1 MSVKSLRL
9 VAIFASLLLLV
20 GCTKEDSPDSGGS
33 SGSNGSSGN
42 STPSQPTL
50 RTSCGTVFKGELVNP
65 PNPKDASRG
74 SLTYIGPNLVLMK
87 TKKREQ
93 LIKLHA
99 IDVPATGSQRA
110 VAQEVISSLSLK
122 GDGYFYPAEPD
133 CSINLD
139 DGTQG
144 IVGHLFSADGK
155 SFAEELIKK
164 NASVVTTD
172 VCQGFKV
179 SPCYR
184 ALAEQSVPPTPTI
197 AIPEYEGP
205 STPAGFILW
214 KPVSDSD
221 GRLAVHSVP
230 YGTSVRVEGE
240 TGRNQG
246 AGNGYGSLA
255 RFRKP
260 GCGYGKNVKVE
271 LILSGG
277 EKHTFK
283 DKTFAVIPD
292 GCLRW
297 VISSN
302 GTAKRDNK

>member
-1 MSVKSLRL
+1 MYLKRVRIAVL
-9 VAIFASLLLLV
+9 VATVCVST
-20 GCTKEDSPDSGGS
+20 GCTKEDTS
-33 SGSNGSSGN
+33 SGKETSKTTQGSP
-42 STPSQPTL
+42 TVAEPTL
-50 RTSCGTVFKGELVNP
+50 RTSCGTIFQGSLINP
-65 PNPKDASRG
+65 PSRKDASRG

-87 TKKREQ
+87 MKKREQ

-99 IDVPATGSQRA
+99 IDVPTLSSQRII
-110 VAQEVISSLSLK
+110 AQEVISALAAK

-133 CSINLD
+133 CSINLE

-164 NASVVTTD
+164 NAAVVTTD
-172 VCQGFKV
+172 VCQGFQV

-197 AIPEYEGP
+197 TIPQYEGP
-205 STPAGFILW
+205 ATAKGFILW
-214 KPVSDSD
+214 KPVSDSN

-230 YGTSVRVEGE
+230 YGASVRVEGE
-240 TGRNQG
+240 LGRDQG
-246 AGNGYGSLA
+246 GGNGYGSLA

-260 GCGYGKNVKVE
+260 GCGYGKNVKLE
-271 LILSGG
+271 LILPGG

-283 DKTFAVIPD
+283 DKTFATIPD
-292 GCLRW
+292 GCQRW
-297 VISSN
+297 LISSN
-302 GTAKRDNK
+302 GTAKPDSK

>member
-1 MSVKSLRL
+1 VI
-9 VAIFASLLLLV
+9 VASLV
-20 GCTKEDSPDSGGS
+20 TFIGCTKEDSGS
-33 SGSNGSSGN
+33 D
-42 STPSQPTL
+42 STPSRSSQGSSTASEPTL
-50 RTSCGTVFKGELVNP
+50 RTSCGTIFKGELINP
-65 PNPKDASRG
+65 PNRKDASRG
-74 SLTYIGPNLVLMK
+74 SLTYIGPNLILMK
-87 TKKREQ
+87 MKKREQ
-93 LIKLHA
+93 LIKLHG
-99 IDVPATGSQRA
+99 IDVPALSSQRV
-110 VAQEVISSLSLK
+110 VAQELVSSLSLK
-122 GDGYFYPAEPD
+122 GDGYFFAAEPD
-133 CSINLD
+133 CSIPLE

-164 NASVVTTD
+164 NAAVVTTD

-197 AIPEYEGP
+197 EIPEYEGP

-240 TGRNQG
+240 TGRNKG
-246 AGNGYGSLA
+246 GGNGYGSLA
-255 RFRKP
+255 RFRKA
-260 GCGYGKNVKVE
+260 GCSYGKNVKLE

-283 DKTFAVIPD
+283 DKTFATIPD
-292 GCLRW
+292 GCRRW
-297 VISSN
+297 LISSN
-302 GTAKRDNK
+302 GTAKADNK